1 MSTVGANLCSYC
13 RSSVAKP
20 GATVIV
26 DGSSPLT
33 TSPTGG
39 EDKAFWEQPT
49 QVLPA
54 SVIQLRCPV
63 CGRTLQQSREAD
75 WESVCGASP
84 QKPTEGVPPSEA
96 PPPPPEAAVS
106 APVGASDFPVFAKPS
121 DQGGGVSAPEDSP
134 QQRPASPS
142 SAACPGGFTPAPPV
156 QIPGYVIEGVIGSGG
171 MGTVYLARQLSLD
184 RHVALK
190 VMSSR
195 WLYDP
200 VFLARFTR
208 EAYAAAQLSHPNI
221 VQIYDIGEANG
232 VPFFSMEYVRGRSL
246 SDLVRRQGR
255 LDPQTAVS
263 YILQAAR
270 GLQHA
275 HSRGLIH
282 RDVKPDNLL
291 LDENGLIK
299 VADLGLVKTPQG
311 ELVPRTPH
319 PRQPDYAEWATTP
332 EMTGAQIALGTP
344 AYMSPEQCRDA
355 ASVDHRSDIY
365 SLGCTLY
372 VLLTGRPPFEGTSAG
387 ELMSKHAY
395 EPPPPPEQ
403 WVPRLPRELSA
414 ILLRMMAKD
423 PAERYQT
430 MEEVIQALE
439 GWLGLPPPGQF
450 LPRPEQIDQV
460 EAWAKQFRRSPA
472 ARRRKRI
479 MIAAWSAWSVTEL
492 LLLFFAQPAWAV
504 GWCSLLIHTALGY
517 FVIHG
522 WHTRGPLFWRVRR
535 GVLAIAWSDWLL
547 VVIGLLLFCVL
558 LAVLGIFWVWWGFA
572 LIGYGVAGLIYTLLD
587 RPVFRERRR
596 PLEACERLLRRL
608 RNQGIAEEQLRLF
621 VARYAGRKWEEF
633 FEALFGY
640 EAKLEVRARLGAVSY
655 SCYRERYAAWREP
668 LIAWLDRWESQRQM
682 RRERSWLIRWEKARL
697 VADGENAEVATAK
710 AQQTADALIQ
720 HAEQLRVG
728 DRPWLSS
735 SLSLALP
742 TSSQSLLGSSLFLSY
757 PSLTSSVPANAP
769 RPSWPDRL
777 AALLL
782 GTGTRCLLAAFLL
795 AAWTLW
801 VYQNAI
807 AYRSF
812 STFETSTLT
821 RTAEALWQYLKH
833 PKEPLGVRG
842 IPAELT
848 RWVDGWNIGV
858 AAILLLVSLFYR
870 GHVMGLF
877 VLLGAAVT
885 ALGAHYGI
893 RAAEPLR
900 PEHSA
905 LILGTTLTLLGLR
918 CARP

>member
-1 MSTVGANLCSYC
+1 M
-13 RSSVAKP
+13 
-20 GATVIV
+20 

-33 TSPTGG
+33 ALPAGG

-54 SVIQLRCPV
+54 SVIRLRCPV

-75 WESVCGASP
+75 WEGVPGTFSP
-84 QKPTEGVPPSEA
+84 QAGDGVPSSKA
-96 PPPPPEAAVS
+96 PPITRGVAAS
-106 APVGASDFPVFAKPS
+106 APAAGNEVPVSAKPS
-121 DQGGGVSAPEDSP
+121 SQVGGVLTPEDSP
-134 QQRPASPS
+134 NPPPALSSSTRCKGGQAPAS
-142 SAACPGGFTPAPPV
+142 PV

-195 WLYDP
+195 WLHDP

-221 VQIYDIGEANG
+221 VQIYDIGEADG

-299 VADLGLVKTPQG
+299 VADLGLVKTPHG
-311 ELVPRTPH
+311 EPTPRTPH
-319 PRQPDYAEWATTP
+319 PRQPDYAEWAATS

-372 VLLTGRPPFEGTSAG
+372 ALLTGRPPFEGSSAG

-403 WVPRLPRELSA
+403 WVPRLPGELSA

-450 LPRPEQIDQV
+450 LPRPEHIDQV

-472 ARRRKRI
+472 ARRRKRVL
-479 MIAAWSAWSVTEL
+479 MAACSAWAVTEL

-517 FVIHG
+517 FVIRG
-522 WHTRGPLFWRVRR
+522 WYTRGPLFCRVRR
-535 GVLAIAWSDWLL
+535 SVLAIAWSDWLL

-572 LIGYGVAGLIYTLLD
+572 LIGQGVAGLIYYLLD

-608 RNQGIAEEQLRLF
+608 RNQGIAEEPLRLF

-655 SCYRERYAAWREP
+655 SSYRERYAAWREP
-668 LIAWLDRWESQRQM
+668 LIAWLDRWELQRQM
-682 RRERSWLIRWEKARL
+682 LRERSWLIRWEKARL
-697 VADGENAEVATAK
+697 VADGEKAEVAAAK
-710 AQQTADALIQ
+710 AQQTAEVLMQ
-720 HAEQLRVG
+720 RAEHLRAG

-742 TSSQSLLGSSLFLSY
+742 VSSQSLMGSSLLLSHLA
-757 PSLTSSVPANAP
+757 LTSSLPGPPA

-795 AAWTLW
+795 ALWTLW

-807 AYRSF
+807 AYRLFPALS
-812 STFETSTLT
+812 SSATIEIG
-821 RTAEALWQYLKH
+821 EALWQYLKH
-833 PKEPLGVRG
+833 PAEPLRLNG
-842 IPAELT
+842 ISPELT
-848 RWVDGWNIGV
+848 SWVDGWNIGV
-858 AAILLLVSLFYR
+858 AALLLLVSLFYR
-870 GHVMGLF
+870 GHVMGLL

-885 ALGAHYGI
+885 ALGAHCGI

-900 PEHSA
+900 PEHTA

-918 CARP
+918 CARSR

>member
-1 MSTVGANLCSYC
+1 
-13 RSSVAKP
+13 
-20 GATVIV
+20 
-26 DGSSPLT
+26 
-33 TSPTGG
+33 
-39 EDKAFWEQPT
+39 
-49 QVLPA
+49 
-54 SVIQLRCPV
+54 
-63 CGRTLQQSREAD
+63 
-75 WESVCGASP
+75 
-84 QKPTEGVPPSEA
+84 
-96 PPPPPEAAVS
+96 
-106 APVGASDFPVFAKPS
+106 
-121 DQGGGVSAPEDSP
+121 
-134 QQRPASPS
+134 
-142 SAACPGGFTPAPPV
+142 
-156 QIPGYVIEGVIGSGG
+156 

-190 VMSSR
+190 VMSPR
-195 WLYDP
+195 WLHDP

-232 VPFFSMEYVRGRSL
+232 VPFFSMEYVRGHSL

-270 GLQHA
+270 GLHHA

-291 LDENGLIK
+291 LDEHGLIK

-311 ELVPRTPH
+311 ELTPRTPH
-319 PRQPDYAEWATTP
+319 PRQPDYAEWAASP

-372 VLLTGRPPFEGTSAG
+372 VLLTGRPPFEGTSAAD
-387 ELMSKHAY
+387 LMSKHAY
-395 EPPPPPEQ
+395 DPPPPPEQ

-439 GWLGLPPPGQF
+439 AWLGLPPPGQF
-450 LPRPEQIDQV
+450 VPRPEQVDQV

-472 ARRRKRI
+472 ARQRKRVL
-479 MIAAWSAWSVTEL
+479 MAALSAWAVTEL

-522 WHTRGPLFWRVRR
+522 WHTRGPLFSRVRR
-535 GVLAIAWSDWLL
+535 SVLAIHWSDWFL
-547 VVIGLLLFCVL
+547 VIIGLMLFCVL
-558 LAVLGIFWVWWGFA
+558 LTVLGIFWVWWGFA
-572 LIGYGVAGLIYTLLD
+572 LIGQGVAGLIHYLLD
-587 RPVFRERRR
+587 RPVFQERRQ

-621 VARYAGRKWEEF
+621 VARYAGRRWEEF

-655 SCYRERYAAWREP
+655 SSHRERYAAWREP
-668 LIAWLDRWESQRQM
+668 LIAWLDHWESRRQM
-682 RRERSWLIRWEKARL
+682 LRERNWLIRWEKARL
-697 VADGENAEVATAK
+697 VADGEKAEIAAAK
-710 AQQTADALIQ
+710 AQQTAEALIQ
-720 HAEQLRVG
+720 RAEQLRVG

-735 SLSLALP
+735 LSLTLP
-742 TSSQSLLGSSLFLSY
+742 LSNQSLLGSSLFLSH
-757 PSLTSSVPANAP
+757 PTLASSAP
-769 RPSWPDRL
+769 VSTPRSSWLDRL
-777 AALLL
+777 AAVFL

-801 VYQNAI
+801 IYQNVTT
-807 AYRSF
+807 YHSRSLASSSLKIESGEVLWQF
-812 STFETSTLT
+812 LRHPTEPLHLAGVPATLT
-821 RTAEALWQYLKH
+821 SW
-833 PKEPLGVRG
+833 
-842 IPAELT
+842 I
-848 RWVDGWNIGV
+848 DGWNMGV

-877 VLLGAAVT
+877 VLLGAGIT
-885 ALGAHYGI
+885 AWGAHYGI

-900 PEHSA
+900 PEHTA
-905 LILGTTLTLLGLR
+905 MILGTTLTLLGLR
-918 CARP
+918 CARS